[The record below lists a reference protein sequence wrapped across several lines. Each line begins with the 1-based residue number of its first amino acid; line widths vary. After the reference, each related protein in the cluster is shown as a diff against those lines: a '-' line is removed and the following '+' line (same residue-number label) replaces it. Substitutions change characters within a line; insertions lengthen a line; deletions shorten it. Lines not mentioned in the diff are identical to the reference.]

1 VSPLYLAP
9 PLDSS
14 SQSFWAQANSD
25 VLWGWK
31 RDKDRH
37 SRIVY
42 YSAKIIQTP
51 KGIAA
56 TNHFFFY
63 KHRTVETDAEY
74 LYGQLQNGYSQL
86 SNLIGECQMSLSST
100 KYPGYSVV
108 RFTAGRPTD
117 EDRDRVRRLQTRKPR
132 KALGN
137 MGDPIPNAIPS
148 DTIPLLPFDLYL
160 GSGVSYEAGL
170 PTLCDIHDYFCLD
183 DREHGR
189 FTYGKRD
196 LLPLWLMEK
205 PSETFRDFC
214 HLHVKSLTASPTP
227 AQKIVKEL
235 HQSGQVITVFSDNV
249 DNMLCK
255 VDVPFIRTRGS
266 GVFNERFPA
275 KFAAKTLVVVGVA
288 ADRRQIIQQARG
300 KGIKVVVVNPCHTV
314 SPHVQHLNYIKQR
327 DLFLKLTAH
336 QFFTELKLSLLI
348 ASPGK
353 SKVEAYLQGDI

>member
-1 VSPLYLAP
+1 MSHLWLAP
-9 PLDSS
+9 PLDSNN
-14 SQSFWAQANSD
+14 QSFWAQANTD

-31 RDKDRH
+31 RDNDRH

-42 YSAKIIQTP
+42 YSAKIAQNP
-51 KGIAA
+51 KEIVA
-56 TNHFFFY
+56 TSHFFFY
-63 KHRTVETDAEY
+63 KHRTVKTDAEY
-74 LYGQLQNGYSQL
+74 LYGQLQNSCSQL

-100 KYPGYSVV
+100 RYPGYSVIK
-108 RFTAGRPTD
+108 FTVGRPTD
-117 EDRDRVRRLQTRKPR
+117 DDRDRVRRLQMRKPR
-132 KALGN
+132 RALGN
-137 MGDPIPNAIPS
+137 TGHPVPNAVPR

-183 DREHGR
+183 DRESNC
-189 FTYGKRD
+189 FTYGNRD
-196 LLPLWLMEK
+196 LLPRWLMEK
-205 PSETFRDFC
+205 PSETFRNFC

-227 AQKIVKEL
+227 AQRIVKEL
-235 HQSGQVITVFSDNV
+235 YQAEQVTTVFSDNV

-255 VDVPFIRTRGS
+255 VDVPFTRTRGS

-275 KFAAKTLVVVGVA
+275 KFTAKALVVVGVA

-314 SPHVQHLNYIKQR
+314 SPHVQHLNYIKRR

-336 QFFTELKLSLLI
+336 EFFTELKASL
-348 ASPGK
+348 
-353 SKVEAYLQGDI
+353 

>member
-1 VSPLYLAP
+1 MSYLRLAP
-9 PLDSS
+9 PLDSDN
-14 SQSFWAQANSD
+14 QPFWAQANTN

-31 RDKDRH
+31 RDIDRH
-37 SRIVY
+37 SRVVY
-42 YSAKIIQTP
+42 YSAKIVQTP
-51 KGIAA
+51 EGIAA
-56 TNHFFFY
+56 TDHFFLY
-63 KHRTVETDAEY
+63 KHRTTKTDAEY
-74 LYGQLQNGYSQL
+74 LYGQLQNSYSRL
-86 SNLIGECQMSLSST
+86 TNLIGECQMSLSAT
-100 KYPGYSVV
+100 KYPGYSVIK
-108 RFTAGRPTD
+108 FTAGRPTD
-117 EDRDRVRRLQTRKPR
+117 DDRDRVRRLQMRKPR

-137 MGDPIPNAIPS
+137 TDHPVPNAVPG

-183 DREHGR
+183 DRENDC

-196 LLPLWLMEK
+196 SLPQWLMEK
-205 PSETFRDFC
+205 PADTFRSFC
-214 HLHVKSLTASPTP
+214 HLHVKSLMASPTP
-227 AQKIVKEL
+227 AQRIVKEL

-300 KGIKVVVVNPCHTV
+300 KGITVVVVNPCHAV
-314 SPHVQHLNYIKQR
+314 SPHVQHLNYVKQR

-336 QFFTELKLSLLI
+336 EFFSELKIDLWAASL
-348 ASPGK
+348 GE
-353 SKVEAYLQGDI
+353 SKTGACL

>member
-1 VSPLYLAP
+1 MSHLYLAP

-14 SQSFWAQANSD
+14 NQSFWVQANTH

-31 RDKDRH
+31 RDNDCH

-51 KGIAA
+51 KEIAA

-63 KHRTVETDAEY
+63 KHRTAIGDAEY
-74 LYGQLQNGYSQL
+74 LCGQLLNSYPQL
-86 SNLIGECQMSLSST
+86 SSLIGECQMSLSST
-100 KYPGYSVV
+100 KYPGYSVIK
-108 RFTAGRPTD
+108 FTVGRPTVD
-117 EDRDRVRRLQTRKPR
+117 DRDRVRRLQLRKPR

-137 MGDPIPNAIPS
+137 TSHPIPNAVPR
-148 DTIPLLPFDLYL
+148 DTVPLLPFDLYL

-170 PTLCDIHDYFCLD
+170 PTLCDIHDCFCLD
-183 DREHGR
+183 DREYNC

-196 LLPLWLMEK
+196 LLPRWLMEK
-205 PSETFRDFC
+205 PSETFRSFC
-214 HLHVKSLTASPTP
+214 HLHVKALTASPTP
-227 AQKIVKEL
+227 AQRIVKEL
-235 HQSGQVITVFSDNV
+235 YQSGQIMTVFSDNV

-288 ADRRQIIQQARG
+288 ADRREIIQQARG
-300 KGIKVVVVNPCHTV
+300 KGIKVVVVNPCHAV

-327 DLFLKLTAH
+327 DLFLELTAH
-336 QFFTELKLSLLI
+336 EFFTELKNSL
-348 ASPGK
+348 
-353 SKVEAYLQGDI
+353 